1 MKKALLVALLLVSA
15 VAVTVYARDVYC
27 PVHSYA
33 SCYDTGQVAPTG
45 SGATKW
51 HCTCGDDVWVA
62 PEPPP
67 STQVTPPATP
77 PAAPII
83 SPQTQQQLNTSM
95 ANLGA
100 AVAAK
105 RERKKEERFADA
117 TNWIKELREDY
128 AAHQKAGTPFPEESM
143 KLFNRYRKEACKA
156 LNRPEFLTRDLDGTP
171 RTCRDAEKLK

>member
-1 MKKALLVALLLVSA
+1 MKKALVVALLLT
-15 VAVTVYARDVYC
+15 VAGVTVYARDVYC
-27 PVHSYA
+27 PLHSYA

-67 STQVTPPATP
+67 PSQPATAPPP

-100 AVAAK
+100 ALAA
-105 RERKKEERFADA
+105 RHERKKEERFVDA
-117 TNWIKELREDY
+117 TNWIKQLREDY

-143 KLFNRYRKEACKA
+143 KLFNHYRKEACKA
-156 LNRPEFLTRDLDGTP
+156 LNRPDFLARDLDGTP
-171 RTCRDAEKLK
+171 RTCRDAQKIK